1 MLLTGRAFETL
12 QVVNL
17 VPNTHGHLKR
27 SDPLLAGRTE
37 AVLTKKPEEDISMST
52 ERTKMLQKKRPLPLL
67 PLKMIFFQ
75 QFSLCLLQIQD
86 EILTS
91 WISHQPEV
99 VSPTQLSSQLVVK
112 PAAHLPEPA
121 AAQVAAQA
129 VLVPV
134 LLNGLQEEPVA
145 DALLAAA
152 TREQRRR
159 HLQDLVHRLPAQQSG

>member
-1 MLLTGRAFETL
+1 MVISNALILFSQDAQRPSWPKSLRKTSAWVLRGR
-12 QVVNL
+12 
-17 VPNTHGHLKR
+17 KCC
-27 SDPLLAGRTE
+27 
-37 AVLTKKPEEDISMST
+37 KKKTPFVTSFKNDF
-52 ERTKMLQKKRPLPLL
+52 
-67 PLKMIFFQ
+67 FFQ

-112 PAAHLPEPA
+112 PAAHFPEPA

-159 HLQDLVHRLPAQQSG
+159 HLQDLVHRFPAQQSG

>member
-1 MLLTGRAFETL
+1 M
-12 QVVNL
+12 
-17 VPNTHGHLKR
+17 P
-27 SDPLLAGRTE
+27 
-37 AVLTKKPEEDISMST
+37 
-52 ERTKMLQKKRPLPLL
+52 
-67 PLKMIFFQ
+67 
-75 QFSLCLLQIQD
+75 
-86 EILTS
+86 

-112 PAAHLPEPA
+112 PAAHLPESA
-121 AAQVAAQA
+121 AAQVTAQA

-152 TREQRRR
+152 TREQRRG